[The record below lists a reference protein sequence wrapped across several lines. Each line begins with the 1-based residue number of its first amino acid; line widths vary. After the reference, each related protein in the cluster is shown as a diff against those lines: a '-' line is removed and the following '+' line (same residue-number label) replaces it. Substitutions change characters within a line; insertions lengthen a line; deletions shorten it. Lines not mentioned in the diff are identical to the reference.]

1 MGDLS
6 SALLLA
12 VVGAIL
18 LAGQWSGKGYDAFLA
33 GAREGLQTGM
43 RMLPALTAMLLL
55 IGLVRGGGLASLTE
69 GMLGPLVEALG
80 VPREAV
86 TTLLLRPLSGAG
98 SLAALQELMAR
109 TGPDSRAS
117 RVAAVVVGSSETIL
131 YTLTVYLSAAGVKRL
146 PKALTLSMLSWLA
159 GVAAACLLC

>member
-1 MGDLS
+1 M
-6 SALLLA
+6 
-12 VVGAIL
+12 
-18 LAGQWSGKGYDAFLA
+18 
-33 GAREGLQTGM
+33 
-43 RMLPALTAMLLL
+43 
-55 IGLVRGGGLASLTE
+55 
-69 GMLGPLVEALG
+69 
-80 VPREAV
+80 

-131 YTLTVYLSAAGVKRL
+131 YTLAVYLSAAGVKRL